1 MKEYKI
7 IARRDKTE
15 EALGYVKAKSESEA
29 ISIAAQIKDLDV
41 DKFIEIFKLKE
52 RIK

>member
-7 IARRDKTE
+7 IARRDETE
-15 EALGYVKAKSESEA
+15 EALGWVKAKNKNEA

-41 DKFIEIFKLKE
+41 DKFIEIFKVKE
-52 RIK
+52 RE